1 VQHKL
6 GLNHTA
12 RCQATR
18 RESRDA
24 QHELGLNHTARCQ
37 ATRRESRDAQHELG
51 LNHTTPCQA
60 TRRESRDAQHE
71 LGLSPMSHRPVPLIN
86 QRAWG
91 RPKAIAIAA
100 TTPTA
105 PLAAITKYGAKCSAA
120 APATTMAIP

>member
-1 VQHKL
+1 MPCIHIPTAPRSVRSARHAQHKL

-12 RCQATR
+12 PCQTTG
-18 RESRDA
+18 RERLHA
-24 QHELGLNHTARCQ
+24 QHKLGLNHTA
-37 ATRRESRDAQHELG
+37 
-51 LNHTTPCQA
+51 PCQ
-60 TRRESRDAQHE
+60 TTGRESRDAQHE

-120 APATTMAIP
+120 APATT